1 MEVFS
6 RLAAMP
12 ITTWNFKGTDPALRA
27 LAPTAQDFYE
37 AFGLGNDD
45 KTIATSNLASVGL
58 AAIQGLHRLVQ
69 ARDAQ
74 IETLERE
81 LETQRHLGDAHE
93 RALAQLRH
101 TLQGALPSAR
111 LGGGA
116 LNGLPVDRRCR
127 GPPRVSMRA

>member
-27 LAPTAQDFYE
+27 LGPTAQDFYE
-37 AFGLGNDD
+37 AFGLGYDD

-93 RALAQLRH
+93 RALAQLRQ
-101 TLQGALPSAR
+101 TLQEVLSRLP
-111 LGGGA
+111 
-116 LNGLPVDRRCR
+116 D
-127 GPPRVSMRA
+127 